1 MAYRNGPKIVTDGLV
16 LCLDAAIGKSYPGS
30 GTTWYDLSGNGN
42 NVSLINGPVFNTN
55 NKGSFVFDSTDVVSV
70 HIQVTHLS
78 MQFELKRYVQL

>member
-42 NVSLINGPVFNTN
+42 NGTIVNATFNSSNNGTIYLDGTDDYVNFGNILNNVLSGMMILI
-55 NKGSFVFDSTDVVSV
+55 
-70 HIQVTHLS
+70 
-78 MQFELKRYVQL
+78 